1 MKRNTFKIILL
12 VFMGVIIMLSFIG
25 CGKKYKL
32 DLPAGFESKKTSY
45 AAGEEVTV
53 TYRYFAT
60 DTDYSF
66 YWDADDVRQSFDDGY
81 VFTFIMPER
90 DVTFWEESHN
100 SMEYRPE
107 KEYTE
112 KDLLEMIDED
122 RMVFDYYEATTGTD
136 GGDGYTEYVLYR
148 WEENDLL
155 LAVYTKYAD
164 EAETKRV
171 CRVPLAYLY
180 DCLKIVNKNGM
191 KDWKDGEPI
200 DGMAYAV
207 RFKEKGETVRISS
220 EDMPA
225 GGTKAFA
232 EVEQALRGAWSVY
245 GPKGTDPGSI
255 GIIDDPKPVEET
267 E

>member
-1 MKRNTFKIILL
+1 
-12 VFMGVIIMLSFIG
+12 MLSFFG
-25 CGKKYKL
+25 CAKKYKL
-32 DLPAGFESKKTSY
+32 NLPAGFESDKTSY
-45 AAGEEVTV
+45 AAGQEVV
-53 TYRYFAT
+53 VRYRYLAT

-66 YWDADDVRQSFDDGY
+66 YWDADDVKQTFDDGY

-112 KDLLEMIDED
+112 KELLGMIDEE
-122 RMVFDYYEATTGTD
+122 RMVFDYYEATVGTD

-148 WEENDLL
+148 WGERDLL
-155 LAVYTKYAD
+155 LAKYSKYEG

-171 CRVPLAYLY
+171 CRVPLSYLY
-180 DCLKIVNKNGM
+180 DCLAAVNRNGM

-207 RFKEKGETVRISS
+207 KFKDSGEIVRISS
-220 EDMPA
+220 EDMPE

-232 EVEQALRGAWSVY
+232 EVEQALRKAWAYY
-245 GPKGTDPGSI
+245 GPKSSDPGSI
-255 GIIDDPKPVEET
+255 GIIDDPKPVEVAE
-267 E
+267 